1 MTATV
6 DVPLALGVAGLN
18 VALRRSLPESADEVW
33 FCRPCSFGLV
43 VGIGLA
49 SPSSGSSASSGSSGP
64 SGPSGST
71 SDTTGCRLL
80 IEFGK
85 ALGERASIVEIA
97 DPVEV
102 VQALAS
108 PRIQPE
114 TPAPTATDPTLRSL
128 IVGCWDSEARLL
140 STGRLP
146 APGEADSAHVAALSS
161 WAVTVL
167 RAGEGGSGLILSS
180 AGSDVLSL

>member
-49 SPSSGSSASSGSSGP
+49 SPSSGSSGSSGSSA
-64 SGPSGST
+64 ST
-71 SDTTGCRLL
+71 SDATGCRLL

-161 WAVTVL
+161 GAVTVL
-167 RAGEGGSGLILSS
+167 RAGEAGSGLILSS